1 MTNAFVYYASGLRPP
16 TSLGS
21 GPRDARIRNL
31 SDDMFRS
38 FGFPPKKN
46 QQPLHGHGSSLPPL
60 KKKKE
65 TKMATHR
72 TPILNAGASSGGD
85 IQVFQALVQLKSLD
99 LGNTQVVG
107 DIQAFQATQS
117 LDSLR
122 LVATQV
128 SGEGLAWWKKDGNC
142 MKPKSQN
149 NVEHE

>member
-1 MTNAFVYYASGLRPP
+1 MICSGH
-16 TSLGS
+16 SGS
-21 GPRDARIRNL
+21 
-31 SDDMFRS
+31 
-38 FGFPPKKN
+38 PPKKK
-46 QQPLHGHGSSLPPL
+46 QQPLHGHGSSLPPF
-60 KKKKE
+60 KKKRNE
-65 TKMATHR
+65 NGHTSD
-72 TPILNAGASSGGD
+72 PILNAGASSGGD

>member
-1 MTNAFVYYASGLRPP
+1 
-16 TSLGS
+16 
-21 GPRDARIRNL
+21 
-31 SDDMFRS
+31 
-38 FGFPPKKN
+38 
-46 QQPLHGHGSSLPPL
+46 
-60 KKKKE
+60 
-65 TKMATHR
+65 MATHR

-142 MKPKSQN
+142 MESSEAKIPKQCGT
-149 NVEHE
+149 